1 MIQWYTS
8 LHQPLLGIVAA
19 VELEGEDVL
28 HELVDVP
35 RLGHDLE
42 VLPVI
47 ETAVVEGDQE
57 VAGYVGV
64 RLLWSGQDI
73 QLNLRIVTTKFSV
86 FQRLSHICN
95 ICSWKSQATGQLQYV
110 QTSLRNCQS
119 NLLQNPANEVMDH
132 AVQGCPTGFYTG
144 NGSLLV

>member
-1 MIQWYTS
+1 METRYKGGICYGRNLLIYKIQSLISYIGHESDDLLSGTCHTS
-8 LHQPLLGIVAA
+8 LHQPLLGIVAS

-64 RLLWSGQDI
+64 RLLWNGLDI
-73 QLNLRIVTTKFSV
+73 QIKLRI
-86 FQRLSHICN
+86 LSTVYC
-95 ICSWKSQATGQLQYV
+95 KL
-110 QTSLRNCQS
+110 SLK
-119 NLLQNPANEVMDH
+119 
-132 AVQGCPTGFYTG
+132 
-144 NGSLLV
+144 

>member
-1 MIQWYTS
+1 MQQVIIHQLGHKSDDLLSDTCHTS

-64 RLLWSGQDI
+64 RLLWSGPDI
-73 QLNLRIVTTKFSV
+73 QMKLRI
-86 FQRLSHICN
+86 LSTVYC
-95 ICSWKSQATGQLQYV
+95 KL
-110 QTSLRNCQS
+110 SLK
-119 NLLQNPANEVMDH
+119 
-132 AVQGCPTGFYTG
+132 
-144 NGSLLV
+144 